1 MDGRRPNVGPNQ
13 ALKNRINSTKQVVN
27 GSIISSLRKNP
38 QPIELLDV
46 DNWRKYKELTSR
58 M

>member
-1 MDGRRPNVGPNQ
+1 MDGRRPHVGPNL

-38 QPIELLDV
+38 LPFEILDG

>member
-1 MDGRRPNVGPNQ
+1 MDGRRPHIGPNQ
-13 ALKNRINSTKQVVN
+13 ALKNRINSTKQEVN
-27 GSIISSLRKNP
+27 GSIISSIRKNP
-38 QPIELLDV
+38 QPFELLDV